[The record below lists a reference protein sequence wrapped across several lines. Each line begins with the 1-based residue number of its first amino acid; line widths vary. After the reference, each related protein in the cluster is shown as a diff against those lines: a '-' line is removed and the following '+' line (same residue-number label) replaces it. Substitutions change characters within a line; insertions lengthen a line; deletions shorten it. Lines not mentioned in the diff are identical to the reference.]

1 MVAKKNMLNARAKN
15 IEEATNIDRN
25 IIEDDLEKM
34 KKDGK

>member
-1 MVAKKNMLNARAKN
+1 MVAKKNMLNTRAKN

-25 IIEDDLEKM
+25 AIEDDLETM

>member
-15 IEEATNIDRN
+15 IEEVTNIDRN
-25 IIEDDLEKM
+25 AIEDDLEKM